1 MKLPEIP
8 FEKYTL
14 PNGLQ
19 VILHEDHS
27 ISSVAV
33 NVWYHVGSKNEKR
46 GRTGFA
52 HLFEHM
58 MFEGSKHNP
67 NEYFEL
73 LEKVGANL
81 NGSTSE
87 DRTNYWEHL
96 PANYL
101 ELALWM
107 ESDRMGFLLPAMDQK
122 KLDNQIG
129 VVKNER
135 RQRYENQPY
144 GRVYETML
152 EALYP
157 HDHPYSWPVIGSME
171 DITAATLD
179 DVKAFFQRF
188 YTPNNASLCIAG
200 DFEPARAKDWVE
212 QYFGDIPPGPPLE
225 RIKTWIPK
233 IDGKKRMEMRD
244 RVALPRIYMAWHTP
258 PLFKDGDAELD
269 TLANILS
276 SGKNSRLY
284 KSLVYEKQIAQDV
297 GAVQSSNEIGSIFEV
312 IVTAK
317 PGHSNVE
324 IETAIETEMQNILQ
338 TPPSKQE
345 VETVINGWEA
355 RYIRLLQSVG
365 GFGGKA
371 DLLNQ
376 YNMFIGEPNYFQ
388 DDLNRYANVTAE
400 SVQSYAR
407 EFIRTDRQVVLH
419 VDPENSL
426 KAKTNS
432 RIDRNIKP
440 TGREIPKLKIPHFE
454 EVELTNGLKLIVVE
468 RNNLPLVQF
477 SLVLKTGWDADD
489 PAKPGVSNLT
499 SDLLDEGT
507 SNRSTLQI
515 SQDLKSIGAVLSS
528 SSSFDSSGV
537 SLNVLKRHL
546 DKGLD
551 IYSDVILNPI
561 FPDEELTRKKKD
573 YLARIMQ
580 EKNEPFIS
588 SVKAFL
594 RKLYGNTHPYGQ
606 SYTGSGTEESIQAI
620 STENLKE
627 FYQNYYRPNNA
638 VLIVVGDID
647 KNQVVQNMEKI
658 FGNWQMTDL
667 PLTEIPPFQPI
678 EKSKIYIVDK
688 PGAVQSIICMGHY
701 GQPRNSPDYYKLD
714 VMNTLLGG
722 KFTSRINMNLRE
734 DKGFTYGAR
743 SMFNFRK
750 EIGPFLTYAPVHTEN
765 TAESITELLKEFRG
779 IRGEKP
785 VTEDEIKDTKNNLIL
800 SYPREFE
807 TIGKIAGNFVE
818 MVTYNLAQNTLEEY
832 IPQIESITPEDVI
845 EVAKKHIRPH
855 EIQIVVV
862 GEREKIEPGL
872 NELNI
877 GEIGYLD
884 AEGNEID
891 P

>member
-200 DFEPARAKDWVE
+200 DFEPARVKVWVE
-212 QYFGDIPPGPPLE
+212 PYFGDIPPGPPLE

-317 PGHSNVE
+317 
-324 IETAIETEMQNILQ
+324 
-338 TPPSKQE
+338 
-345 VETVINGWEA
+345 
-355 RYIRLLQSVG
+355 
-365 GFGGKA
+365 
-371 DLLNQ
+371 
-376 YNMFIGEPNYFQ
+376 
-388 DDLNRYANVTAE
+388 
-400 SVQSYAR
+400 
-407 EFIRTDRQVVLH
+407 
-419 VDPENSL
+419 
-426 KAKTNS
+426 
-432 RIDRNIKP
+432 
-440 TGREIPKLKIPHFE
+440 
-454 EVELTNGLKLIVVE
+454 
-468 RNNLPLVQF
+468 
-477 SLVLKTGWDADD
+477 
-489 PAKPGVSNLT
+489 T
-499 SDLLDEGT
+499 S
-507 SNRSTLQI
+507 
-515 SQDLKSIGAVLSS
+515 
-528 SSSFDSSGV
+528 
-537 SLNVLKRHL
+537 H
-546 DKGLD
+546 
-551 IYSDVILNPI
+551 
-561 FPDEELTRKKKD
+561 
-573 YLARIMQ
+573 
-580 EKNEPFIS
+580 
-588 SVKAFL
+588 
-594 RKLYGNTHPYGQ
+594 
-606 SYTGSGTEESIQAI
+606 
-620 STENLKE
+620 
-627 FYQNYYRPNNA
+627 
-638 VLIVVGDID
+638 
-647 KNQVVQNMEKI
+647 
-658 FGNWQMTDL
+658 
-667 PLTEIPPFQPI
+667 
-678 EKSKIYIVDK
+678 
-688 PGAVQSIICMGHY
+688 
-701 GQPRNSPDYYKLD
+701 
-714 VMNTLLGG
+714 
-722 KFTSRINMNLRE
+722 
-734 DKGFTYGAR
+734 
-743 SMFNFRK
+743 
-750 EIGPFLTYAPVHTEN
+750 
-765 TAESITELLKEFRG
+765 
-779 IRGEKP
+779 
-785 VTEDEIKDTKNNLIL
+785 
-800 SYPREFE
+800 
-807 TIGKIAGNFVE
+807 
-818 MVTYNLAQNTLEEY
+818 
-832 IPQIESITPEDVI
+832 
-845 EVAKKHIRPH
+845 
-855 EIQIVVV
+855 
-862 GEREKIEPGL
+862 
-872 NELNI
+872 
-877 GEIGYLD
+877 
-884 AEGNEID
+884 
-891 P
+891 